1 MLDSLKNKHYLC
13 ITELIINITLM
24 KTKHFLL
31 TLLLTLFAVGTW
43 AQDEATDEPV
53 IIIWLNDGN
62 SQKVLFS
69 EMPVVTYDNGVLML
83 KGEETELSWP
93 LENVNKFTIGNAATG
108 IRDVKTADL
117 DLLSDKLT
125 VYDLNGRLVKKNVK
139 SLSELPKG
147 VYVIENGSVT
157 TKVVRK

>member
-1 MLDSLKNKHYLC
+1 
-13 ITELIINITLM
+13 M

-83 KGEETELSWP
+83 KGEETELSWS

-147 VYVIENGSVT
+147 VYVIENGRVT

>member
-1 MLDSLKNKHYLC
+1 
-13 ITELIINITLM
+13 M
-24 KTKHFLL
+24 KAKQFLL
-31 TLLLTLFAVGTW
+31 TLLLTFFAVGAW
-43 AQDEATDEPV
+43 AQDETASEPV

-62 SQKVLFS
+62 KAEVLFS
-69 EMPVVTYDNGVLML
+69 EMPVVTHDDGVLML

-93 LENVNKFTIGNAATG
+93 LENVNKFTFGDAATG
-108 IRDVKTADL
+108 IRDIRTTDL

-125 VYDLNGRLVKKNVK
+125 VYDLNGRLVRQNIK

-147 VYVIENGSVT
+147 VYLIKNGSVT

>member
-1 MLDSLKNKHYLC
+1 MRK
-13 ITELIINITLM
+13 
-24 KTKHFLL
+24 KTIL
-31 TLLLTLFAVGTW
+31 TLLLTFFAVGTW
-43 AQDEATDEPV
+43 AQDETASDPA

-62 SQKVLFS
+62 KAQVLFS

-93 LENVNKFTIGNAATG
+93 LENVNKFTIGNAGTG
-108 IRDVKTADL
+108 IRNVKAADL

-125 VYDLNGRLVKKNVK
+125 VYDLNGRLVQKDLK

-147 VYVIENGSVT
+147 VYIIKDGSVT

>member
-1 MLDSLKNKHYLC
+1 MRK
-13 ITELIINITLM
+13 
-24 KTKHFLL
+24 KTIL
-31 TLLLTLFAVGTW
+31 TLLLTFFAVGTW
-43 AQDEATDEPV
+43 AQDETASEPA

-62 SQKVLFS
+62 KAQVLFS

-93 LENVNKFTIGNAATG
+93 LENVNKFTIGNVGTG
-108 IRDVKTADL
+108 IRNVKTADL

-125 VYDLNGRLVKKNVK
+125 VYDLDGRLVQKDLK

-147 VYVIENGSVT
+147 VYIIKDGSVT

>member
-1 MLDSLKNKHYLC
+1 MRK
-13 ITELIINITLM
+13 
-24 KTKHFLL
+24 KTIL
-31 TLLLTLFAVGTW
+31 TLLLTFFAVGTW
-43 AQDEATDEPV
+43 AQDETASDPA

-62 SQKVLFS
+62 KAQVLFS

-93 LENVNKFTIGNAATG
+93 LENVNKFTIGNAGTG
-108 IRDVKTADL
+108 IRNVKTADL

-125 VYDLNGRLVKKNVK
+125 VYDLNGRLVQKDLK

-147 VYVIENGSVT
+147 VYIIKDGSVT

>member
-1 MLDSLKNKHYLC
+1 MRK
-13 ITELIINITLM
+13 
-24 KTKHFLL
+24 KTIL
-31 TLLLTLFAVGTW
+31 TLLLTFFAVGTW
-43 AQDEATDEPV
+43 AQDETASDPA

-62 SQKVLFS
+62 KAQVLFS

-125 VYDLNGRLVKKNVK
+125 VYDLNGRLVKKDVK

>member
-1 MLDSLKNKHYLC
+1 
-13 ITELIINITLM
+13 M
-24 KTKHFLL
+24 KTKNFLL
-31 TLLLTLFAVGTW
+31 TLLLTLFAMGTW
-43 AQDEATDEPV
+43 AQGEAADEPV

-62 SQKVLFS
+62 SQQVLFD

-93 LENVNKFTIGNAATG
+93 LENVNKFTFGNAGTG
-108 IRDVKTADL
+108 VRDVKTADL
-117 DLLSDKLT
+117 DLLSDQLT

>member
-1 MLDSLKNKHYLC
+1 MRKK
-13 ITELIINITLM
+13 II
-24 KTKHFLL
+24 L

-43 AQDEATDEPV
+43 AQDATASEPA

-62 SQKVLFS
+62 KAQVLFS

-93 LENVNKFTIGNAATG
+93 LENVNKFTVDNVATS
-108 IRDVKTADL
+108 IRDIKTTDL

-125 VYDLNGRLVKKNVK
+125 VYDLNGRLVKQNIK

-147 VYVIENGSVT
+147 VYVIKNGSVT

>member
-1 MLDSLKNKHYLC
+1 MRK
-13 ITELIINITLM
+13 
-24 KTKHFLL
+24 KTIL
-31 TLLLTLFAVGTW
+31 TLLLTFFAVGTW
-43 AQDEATDEPV
+43 AQDETASEPA

-62 SQKVLFS
+62 KAQVLFS

-93 LENVNKFTIGNAATG
+93 LENVNKFTIGNTGTG
-108 IRDVKTADL
+108 IRNVKTADL

-125 VYDLNGRLVKKNVK
+125 VYDLDGRLVQKDLK

-147 VYVIENGSVT
+147 VYIIKDGSVT

>member
-1 MLDSLKNKHYLC
+1 
-13 ITELIINITLM
+13 M